1 MGEVGCSRMR
11 GRKFRLTE
19 ILGRDARESA
29 RALIPCGSVRR
40 EEKGGYSSPLEYCK
54 EKRRMA
60 PLTKRAARARMARKE
75 KIGFF
80 SMSGSGRGI

>member
-1 MGEVGCSRMR
+1 M
-11 GRKFRLTE
+11 
-19 ILGRDARESA
+19 
-29 RALIPCGSVRR
+29 
-40 EEKGGYSSPLEYCK
+40 EYCK